1 MEKKENVVLSS
12 SESTKTSLEAVRTGC
27 AGLSVHRKKLL
38 ERVPKS
44 GNWCSFPYASIT
56 TKDIAYLSAATQ
68 HEFALLRG
76 KKEDILFHGVELHCI
91 FPEKLVNSLMEHKL
105 ELVAHTHPD
114 WGIIIPSKDDRNFLK
129 RIGQKKSIIISYITG
144 MELQFNS
151 NEFDDIM

>member
-1 MEKKENVVLSS
+1 MNGEKRKCC
-12 SESTKTSLEAVRTGC
+12 AVFIGVNKDFARG
-27 AGLSVHRKKLL
+27 SK
-38 ERVPKS
+38 
-44 GNWCSFPYASIT
+44 NWMRR
-56 TKDIAYLSAATQ
+56 LN
-68 HEFALLRG
+68 
-76 KKEDILFHGVELHCI
+76 LFHGVELHCI
-91 FPEKLVNSLMEHKL
+91 FPEKLVDFLKEHKL